1 MAAAGDKINAFT
13 LVRQLGA
20 GGMGETWE
28 AVRVVGSEFEQ
39 RVAVKIADPD
49 SLRSKEGMDLFRREA
64 SLAASLRHPNI
75 AAVLDVDEQ
84 LGCIICELVEGA
96 DLRAV
101 LRASPTGTLHPSV
114 VVMILSQLAR
124 GLSHAHRRVL
134 HGKLSPVVHRDMSP
148 GNVVLDYDGNL
159 KIVDFGIAK
168 AIASADISET
178 IKGKLSYMAPEQ
190 AMGARVD
197 GRVDQYACGVM
208 AYEAIAGMRPND
220 GTHDGETLA
229 NILSGKHIPITQR
242 GCDLPDGLAEV
253 IERMLAVSPDQRFP
267 TMDGVTDAL
276 EPYAPPITAHREL
289 AELVLKARPAQTIVL
304 QNGVYVSRPV
314 AHETLQRDPTPRGR
328 RKSESGSAPRLSG
341 HAAQSGS
348 NPAFKAELLGHGIQ
362 THTQPALGN
371 TPRLPPVPPPAGGSS
386 SQPVSLRPPPAL
398 PIREE
403 DSDARRLTGR
413 PNGRMQALYAGAGA
427 LVLAALSWV
436 VFSADSWGT
445 TAKTAAP
452 LTNDS
457 APSLAPTL
465 PPRPT
470 SPNAPSANPPETNS
484 VAMGAAPPSAAGAT
498 PQPVGAP
505 QPNPGADAH
514 KAEPTGSTD
523 ALAPVEIKPRRYREK
538 KEAADK
544 DKERDK
550 DREATATKERDRD
563 RDKDKEK
570 DKDTAAA
577 PTKPSKNTAVAKI
590 KVFPWGRVW
599 VDGKLQG
606 SVPPILEIN
615 LSPGPHEIAVG
626 HERPMESRTVS
637 LAPGASELVPFDL
650 EGK

>member
-39 RVAVKIADPD
+39 RVAIKVADPD

-101 LRASPTGTLHPSV
+101 LRASPNGTLSYSV
-114 VVMILSQLAR
+114 VVLLMSQLAR

-148 GNVVLDYDGNL
+148 GNVVIDYDGNL

-190 AMGARVD
+190 AMGTRVD

-208 AYEAIAGMRPND
+208 AYEAIVGLRPND

-229 NILSGKHIPITQR
+229 NILSGKHMPIMLR
-242 GCDLPDGLAEV
+242 GCELPDGFGEV
-253 IERMLAVSPDQRFP
+253 IERMLGVSPDDRFP
-267 TMDGVTDAL
+267 TMDGVIDAI
-276 EPYAPPITAHREL
+276 EPYAPPMTAHREL
-289 AELVLKARPAQTIVL
+289 AELVQKARPAQTILL
-304 QNGVYVSRPV
+304 QNGVFVSRPV
-314 AHETLQRDPTPRGR
+314 AEETLQREPTPRGR
-328 RKSESGSAPRLSG
+328 RRSESGSGPRLDRASG
-341 HAAQSGS
+341 NASNASGAS
-348 NPAFKAELLGHGIQ
+348 NHSNASSSGPHPAFYPKEPLGMGAH
-362 THTQPALGN
+362 THTQPSLSQ
-371 TPRLPPVPPPAGGSS
+371 PPAPVTPSS
-386 SQPVSLRPPPAL
+386 SQPYTLKPPPAL
-398 PIREE
+398 PVR
-403 DSDARRLTGR
+403 DDDADARRLTGR
-413 PNGRMQALYAGAGA
+413 PNGRMQALFAGVGA
-427 LVLAALSWV
+427 LVLGLLSWV
-436 VFSADSWGT
+436 VFSADSWST
-445 TAKTAAP
+445 S
-452 LTNDS
+452 NHS
-457 APSLAPTL
+457 APPAA
-465 PPRPT
+465 T
-470 SPNAPSANPPETNS
+470 S
-484 VAMGAAPPSAAGAT
+484 AAPPSLGPKLPPPST
-498 PQPVGAP
+498 PNTNA
-505 QPNPGADAH
+505 PNPNDPSPIATAVVPPSASGFNAQNGTSPPANEPAKSGPTTGAEARKNDSAN
-514 KAEPTGSTD
+514 EG
-523 ALAPVEIKPRRYREK
+523 LAPLEIKPRRTWREK

-544 DKERDK
+544 
-550 DREATATKERDRD
+550 
-563 RDKDKEK
+563 EK
-570 DKDTAAA
+570 DKDKDSATAASS
-577 PTKPSKNTAVAKI
+577 TKSAKNNAIAKV

-606 SVPPILEIN
+606 SVPPILEVN

-626 HERPMESRTVS
+626 HERPMESRSVS
-637 LAPGASELVPFDL
+637 LAPGATQLVAFDL
-650 EGK
+650 EGR

>member
-39 RVAVKIADPD
+39 RVAIKIADPD

-101 LRASPTGTLHPSV
+101 LRASPTGTLHHSV

-208 AYEAIAGMRPND
+208 AYEAIAGVRPND

-229 NILSGKHIPITQR
+229 NILSGKHIPIMQR
-242 GCDLPDGLAEV
+242 ACELPEGLGEV
-253 IERMLAVSPDQRFP
+253 IERMLAVSPDDRFP

-328 RKSESGSAPRLSG
+328 RKSESGSAPRASG
-341 HAAQSGS
+341 NASQSGS
-348 NPAFKAELLGHGIQ
+348 NPAFRADLLGSGIP
-362 THTQPALGN
+362 TYTQPAFG
-371 TPRLPPVPPPAGGSS
+371 TPASGLPPAPPPAGSS
-386 SQPVSLRPPPAL
+386 SQPISLRPPPAL

-403 DSDARRLTGR
+403 DSDERHLVGR

-427 LVLAALSWV
+427 VVLAALSWV

-445 TAKTAAP
+445 TAKTATPVTHAP
-452 LTNDS
+452 P
-457 APSLAPTL
+457 ASLAPTL
-465 PPRPT
+465 PPHSTP
-470 SPNAPSANPPETNS
+470 PNAQPMTPPDGDA
-484 VAMGAAPPSAAGAT
+484 VALGTPPSAAGST
-498 PQPVGAP
+498 PPQSNGAP
-505 QPNPGADAH
+505 QPNAGADAH
-514 KAEPTGSTD
+514 KSEPTGSND
-523 ALAPVEIKPRRYREK
+523 ALAPVEIKPRRSYREK
-538 KEAADK
+538 KEAAEK
-544 DKERDK
+544 
-550 DREATATKERDRD
+550 DRD
-563 RDKDKEK
+563 RDVTAVKERERDTNKDREK
-570 DKDTAAA
+570 DKDTAAPA
-577 PTKPSKNTAVAKI
+577 TKTSKNTAVAKI

-606 SVPPILEIN
+606 SVPPILEVN

>member
-1 MAAAGDKINAFT
+1 MSAAGDKINAFT
-13 LVRQLGA
+13 LIRQLGA

-28 AVRVVGSEFEQ
+28 AVRVVGTDFEQ
-39 RVAVKIADPD
+39 RVAIKIADPD

-75 AAVLDVDEQ
+75 AAVLDVDEE

-190 AMGARVD
+190 AMGSRVD

-208 AYEAIAGMRPND
+208 AYEAICGVRPND

-229 NILSGKHIPITQR
+229 NILSGKHIHLSQR
-242 GCDLPDGLAEV
+242 GVELPDGLADV
-253 IERMLAVSPDQRFP
+253 IERMLSVAPDHRF
-267 TMDGVTDAL
+267 TSMDGVTDAL

-289 AELVLKARPAQTIVL
+289 AELVLKARPVQTVVL

-314 AHETLQRDPTPRGR
+314 AQETLQRDPTPRGR
-328 RKSESGSAPRLSG
+328 RKSEAGSGRVGAGNASA
-341 HAAQSGS
+341 SGS
-348 NPAFKAELLGHGIQ
+348 NPAFRPELLGPGA
-362 THTQPALGN
+362 HTQPAMSNQG
-371 TPRLPPVPPPAGGSS
+371 PSIAPPIRIPPSAGGSS
-386 SQPVSLRPPPAL
+386 SQPLSLRPPPAL
-398 PIREE
+398 PVR
-403 DSDARRLTGR
+403 DDDADARSLR
-413 PNGRMQALYAGAGA
+413 PSGGKQALVLGTGA
-427 LVLAALSWV
+427 LLLAALSWV

-445 TAKTAAP
+445 TSKAITAPPPNTAP
-452 LTNDS
+452 
-457 APSLAPTL
+457 PSLAPNV
-465 PPRPT
+465 PPP
-470 SPNAPSANPPETNS
+470 SAPAADAPSDSIANL
-484 VAMGAAPPSAAGAT
+484 VPPSAATPPASQGESSGPASAVGDAT
-498 PQPVGAP
+498 KA
-505 QPNPGADAH
+505 ADPA
-514 KAEPTGSTD
+514 GSD
-523 ALAPVEIKPRRYREK
+523 SLAPLETKPRRTYREK
-538 KEAADK
+538 KEAAE
-544 DKERDK
+544 KERAERADRPDRAERTEK
-550 DREATATKERDRD
+550 DRPERA
-563 RDKDKEK
+563 EK
-570 DKDTAAA
+570 DSAQPAAKTA
-577 PTKPSKNTAVAKI
+577 KNTATARI

-599 VDGKLQG
+599 IDGKLIG
-606 SVPPILEIN
+606 SVPPILEVN

-626 HERPMESRTVS
+626 HERPMESRNVS
-637 LAPGASELVPFDL
+637 LAPGASALVPFDL